1 MRETIADLRA
11 SLFAAMRGLTDKD
24 NPIEIERARA
34 VSDIAQ
40 TIINTAKVEIE
51 HLKITGGKGCAFIQ
65 EAPKPT
71 DLPDGTHVIDQKPG
85 VTITRHKL
93 KG

>member
-1 MRETIADLRA
+1 MSETIADLRA
-11 SLFAAMRGLTDKD
+11 SLFAAIRGLTDKD

-34 VSDIAQ
+34 ISDLAQ

-51 HLKITGGKGCAFIQ
+51 HLKITGGKGSAFIL
-65 EAPKPT
+65 EAKPT
-71 DLPDGTHVIDQKPG
+71 AMPDGTHVVTQRPG
-85 VTITRHKL
+85 VMVTRHTL